1 MYRYKQKFTNT
12 YVDRHVKQIKV
23 HQHIYSVRPL
33 LAQECWANVSGL
45 GVVLVSL
52 ANYVQPWVTRVDSAA
67 IHGVVLVRCGR
78 DRDESLVGYGRR
90 GVFRRRLSQAFGQR
104 FPGWN
109 RTGSLTWTD
118 PGSSWMI

>member
-67 IHGVVLVRCGR
+67 IHRVVLVRCGR
-78 DRDESLVGYGRR
+78 DRDELRASG
-90 GVFRRRLSQAFGQR
+90 RLSA
-104 FPGWN
+104 PVVASVWAAV
-109 RTGSLTWTD
+109 
-118 PGSSWMI
+118 SWVKPNGVV